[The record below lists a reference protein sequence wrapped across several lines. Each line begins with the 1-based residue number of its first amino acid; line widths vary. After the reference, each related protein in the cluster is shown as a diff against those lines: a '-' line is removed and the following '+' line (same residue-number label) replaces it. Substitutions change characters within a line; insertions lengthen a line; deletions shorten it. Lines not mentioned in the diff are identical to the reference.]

1 MSNLFARRDI
11 VVALT
16 GLLAAAAA
24 CKPGTSTGCARVAA
38 QGRLPA
44 ASAAET
50 ERLFRD
56 AYAGKRIDLGG
67 LNYAI
72 DQPLV
77 IGGGGMLNGPGRLSL
92 AAEFQGQ
99 WAIEF
104 AAGSGSGV
112 RGVEV
117 DGAAARAHVISGIRA
132 NGSTTGLTVQ
142 NCIISNLSFDGIDI
156 SGGAGAYRHL
166 GPAIEGNVIR
176 NVGWVGINLESSTEG
191 RLANNVIDRTGYH
204 GLSAM
209 LGCKGTQITGNHVT
223 KATSP
228 DRIFNGTGSLGG
240 VEGGFMIAF
249 DPSSDETLIEHNV
262 CDDNRRAG
270 YDGIGVSE
278 DGTPFGRSRIIGNI
292 VRRAGLFG
300 IDAPGNCLVENNL
313 VEEAAQQGIHIGLD
327 LGGQIENVVVRN
339 NIIRNTGT
347 AHPGVDSFGILVGDT
362 LGPAVRIRNVAII
375 GNTVLDNRP
384 SPGTNYGIGVVSDE
398 ARYEDL
404 SIEGNTLIQ
413 VKTAS
418 LLWIGRAGPGRDFK
432 ALGNRCRVRCS
443 GPRGELLP

>member
-1 MSNLFARRDI
+1 MRNVLGRRDI
-11 VVALT
+11 VVAMASV
-16 GLLAAAAA
+16 LATAAA
-24 CKPGTSTGCARVAA
+24 CKPGTSAGGSRVV
-38 QGRLPA
+38 GRSRLPA

-56 AYAGKRIDLGG
+56 AYAGRRIDLGG

-72 DQPLV
+72 ERPLV
-77 IGGGGMLNGPGRLSL
+77 IGGGGMLTGPGRLTL
-92 AAEFQGQ
+92 AAAFQGQ

-104 AAGSGSGV
+104 AAGSGSAV
-112 RGVEV
+112 NAVEV

-132 NGSTTGLTVQ
+132 NGSTSSLTIQ
-142 NCIISNLSFDGIDI
+142 NCTISNLSFDGIDI

-166 GPAIEGNVIR
+166 APIIQGNVVR
-176 NVGWVGINLESSTEG
+176 NVGWVGINLEASTDG
-191 RLANNVIDRTGYH
+191 RLTDNVVDRTGYH
-204 GLSAM
+204 GLAAM
-209 LGCKGTQITGNHVT
+209 LGCKGVQIIGNHVA

-228 DRIFNGTGSLGG
+228 DRVFAGNGSLGG

-249 DPSSDETLIEHNV
+249 DPSGDETLIERNV

-278 DGTPFGRSRIIGNI
+278 DGTPFGRSHIVGNI

-339 NIIRNTGT
+339 NIIRNTGA
-347 AHPGVDSFGILVGDT
+347 AHSGVDSFGILVGDT
-362 LGPAVRIRNVAII
+362 LGPAVRIRNVAIT

-384 SPGTNYGIGVVSDE
+384 SPATHYGIGVVSDE
-398 ARYEDL
+398 AHYEDL

-432 ALGNRCRVRCS
+432 ALGNRCRVRCL
-443 GPRGELLP
+443 GPRGELLL